1 MSVVS
6 RRRLDGGD
14 ATMEEG
20 GAGTEMSVASV
31 AQMTRAVEEPMD
43 AEGAEVAEAAGR
55 GVAVEKEPAK
65 GGRKLRELEEVKDAS
80 KAAAAAAAVEAEEGG
95 GAAVAAAAEAET
107 EVAAA
112 KATVEAAST
121 VGERRGRGVGN
132 GEG

>member
-1 MSVVS
+1 
-6 RRRLDGGD
+6 
-14 ATMEEG
+14 
-20 GAGTEMSVASV
+20 MSVASV

-95 GAAVAAAAEAET
+95 AAVAAAAEAET
-107 EVAAA
+107 EEAAA

-121 VGERRGRGVGN
+121 VGERRGRGVGS